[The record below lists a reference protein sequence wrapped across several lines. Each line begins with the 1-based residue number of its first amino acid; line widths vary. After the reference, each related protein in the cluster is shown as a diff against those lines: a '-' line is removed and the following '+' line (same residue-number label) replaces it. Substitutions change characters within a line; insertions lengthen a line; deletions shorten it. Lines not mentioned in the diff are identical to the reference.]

1 MNQSH
6 HAHPAAG
13 LARWSTGLFHC
24 MDDPGNCKW
33 PLSVFPLLLSFRVPV
48 ESYQI
53 LAASNG
59 LPPMAAELS
68 LFMAFVKVSSR
79 ACAPASRSGRSLTS
93 WTEEP
98 AVSPPP
104 FLHQLLLLPLARSI
118 HQLDSSRMLGAA
130 CAGSG
135 AAYAAICATTGMGCL
150 YSCVY
155 RTKMRAHYDL
165 DEGECPDFL
174 VHWCCE
180 CCALCRSTG
189 SSRTGDSTWAS
200 AGTPT

>member
-1 MNQSH
+1 MYPTTPSDAYDRFSNGPPPTAPPPQQQPTYNHAMNQSH
-6 HAHPAAG
+6 HARPAAG

-24 MDDPGNCKW
+24 MDDPGNCLITCLC
-33 PLSVFPLLLSFRVPV
+33 PCITFG
-48 ESYQI
+48 QI
-53 LAASNG
+53 ADIVDRGTCS
-59 LPPMAAELS
+59 
-68 LFMAFVKVSSR
+68 
-79 ACAPASRSGRSLTS
+79 
-93 WTEEP
+93 
-98 AVSPPP
+98 
-104 FLHQLLLLPLARSI
+104 
-118 HQLDSSRMLGAA
+118 

-180 CCALCRSTG
+180 LCALCQEYRELKNRGFDMGIGWDANMERRNRGVTG
-189 SSRTGDSTWAS
+189 GQVMGAP
-200 AGTPT
+200 ATPVGMMR

>member
-1 MNQSH
+1 MYPTTPSDSYDRFSTGPPPTAPPPPPQPTYNHAMNQSH

-24 MDDPGNCKW
+24 MDDPGNCLITCLC
-33 PLSVFPLLLSFRVPV
+33 PCITFG
-48 ESYQI
+48 QI
-53 LAASNG
+53 ADIVDRG
-59 LPPMAAELS
+59 TCP
-68 LFMAFVKVSSR
+68 
-79 ACAPASRSGRSLTS
+79 
-93 WTEEP
+93 
-98 AVSPPP
+98 
-104 FLHQLLLLPLARSI
+104 
-118 HQLDSSRMLGAA
+118 

-180 CCALCRSTG
+180 CCALCQEYRELKNRGFDMGIGWDANMERRNRGVTG
-189 SSRTGDSTWAS
+189 GQVMGAP
-200 AGTPT
+200 ATPVGMMR